1 MEKQGDSAMT
11 FSEEIKDYALDLGY
25 HAVGIAPADPFAQY
39 AEALEERSDDYS
51 WSPRLRPIADPR
63 GNFPGAQSV
72 VVAAY
77 DFGSEGF
84 PPELTGRVGR
94 IYQARC
100 YGAPEDRIHGARNG
114 LLRRFLEA
122 AGCTVAPWQVGFS
135 AVPDRPAAVR
145 AGVAQFGRNTF
156 ACAPSIGSFIVIHSF
171 LVDRELEYDTPSE
184 GFHCPPKC
192 ELCKEACPTG
202 AITAESRMNPRRC
215 IAFNSFTTRGDNG
228 VSTTIPKDIRPKMGT
243 WIHGC
248 DVCQEVCPRNQ
259 KQQKAD
265 RPVDPYLAK
274 KASEFDFF
282 SLLTLT
288 EEYYERVVK
297 PLMYNYIRDL
307 SVFRRNAAVAL
318 GNLGNPDSVPAL
330 AAALSDPAEVVRAHA
345 GWALGRIGGPQ
356 ARKALE
362 SSLAGEQGE
371 MARQEIQDAL
381 SQLP

>member
-1 MEKQGDSAMT
+1 MRSEGDSEVT
-11 FSEEIKDYALDLGY
+11 FSEEIKDYALDIGY
-25 HAVGIAPADPFAQY
+25 HAAGIAPAHPFTQY
-39 AEALEERSDDYS
+39 AEALEERSDDYD
-51 WSPRLRPIADPR
+51 WSPRLPPIADPQ
-63 GNFPGAQSV
+63 GTFPSAKSV

-77 DFGSEGF
+77 DFASVGF
-84 PPELTGRVGR
+84 PTELTGRVGR

-145 AGVAQFGRNTF
+145 AGIAQFGRNTF

-171 LVDRELEYDTPSE
+171 LVDQELAYDTPAE
-184 GFHCPPKC
+184 GLHCPPKC
-192 ELCKEACPTG
+192 DLCQKACPTE
-202 AITAESRMNPRRC
+202 AITAEARMNPRRC

-228 VSTTIPKDIRPKMGT
+228 VSTTIPQEIRPKMGT

-259 KQQKAD
+259 AKQKAD
-265 RPVDPYLAK
+265 LPVDPYLAK

-288 EEYYERVVK
+288 DEYYECVVK

-318 GNLGNPDSVPAL
+318 GNLGDPDSVAAL
-330 AAALSDPAEVVRAHA
+330 AKALSDPAEVVRAHA
-345 GWALGRIGGPQ
+345 AWALGRIGGSR

-362 SSLAGEQGE
+362 SSLPGEQGE
-371 MARQEIQDAL
+371 KAQQEIQDAL
-381 SQLP
+381 AHTP

>member
-1 MEKQGDSAMT
+1 MVL
-11 FSEEIKDYALDLGY
+11 SEEIKDYAKDLGY
-25 HAVGIAPADPFAQY
+25 HAVGVAPVHQFTQY
-39 AEALEERSDDYS
+39 AEALQERSDDYS
-51 WSPRLRPIADPR
+51 WSPRLWPIADPR
-63 GNFPGAQSV
+63 RTFPNAKSV

-77 DFGSEGF
+77 DFGSAGF

-145 AGVAQFGRNTF
+145 AGIAQFGRNTF
-156 ACAPSIGSFIVIHSF
+156 ACTPSIGSFIVIHSF
-171 LVDRELEYDTPSE
+171 LVDRELEYDPPAE
-184 GFHCPPKC
+184 GLHCPPKC
-192 ELCKEACPTG
+192 QLCESACPTG
-202 AITAESRMNPRRC
+202 AITADSRMNPRRC
-215 IAFNSFTTRGDNG
+215 IAFNTFTTRGDNG
-228 VSTTIPKDIRPKMGT
+228 VSTTIPKEIRAKMGT

-259 KQQKAD
+259 TKQQAA
-265 RPVDPYLAK
+265 RPVDPYVEK
-274 KASEFDFF
+274 KASEFELF

-288 EEYYERVVK
+288 EEYYERVVR

-307 SVFRRNAAVAL
+307 SIFRRNAAVAL
-318 GNLGNPDSVPAL
+318 GNLGDPDSVAAL

-345 GWALGRIGGPQ
+345 AWALGRIGGRR
-356 ARKALE
+356 ARKTLE
-362 SSLAGEQGE
+362 SSLPREQGQE
-371 MARQEIQDAL
+371 ARQEIQDAL